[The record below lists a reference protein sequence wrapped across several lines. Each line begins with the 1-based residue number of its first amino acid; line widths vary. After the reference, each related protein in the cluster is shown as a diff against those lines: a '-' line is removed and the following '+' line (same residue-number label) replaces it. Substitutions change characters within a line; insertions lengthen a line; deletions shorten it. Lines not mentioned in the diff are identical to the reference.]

1 MAIACAEF
9 FRTAFLKKKPFL
21 FLEVVLSF
29 LLFLLPSY
37 TVHKCALF
45 CIEYIDIY
53 RGGLI
58 LHKHRVCFP
67 LTPTPGI
74 QHFHFVPNHSL
85 CSSVHSLAFLSTH
98 SSPQPPSPVPSA
110 SSLAHIHL
118 FVLHKCVKWCSQQ
131 LQLPVH
137 PSSGLLYNRQRMLVC
152 VCAWEVLRSRED
164 KAKEDQGVMQVFI
177 AGKTLQRALEK
188 AAQAQEWC
196 WWGVVG
202 PAESGEQGLFLV
214 LPSLG
219 RPQQLQGAAQLC
231 TACSFFS
238 ALPWQRAGGGT
249 AAQALQAPFST
260 RKKRAPAFN
269 SISRCLCSGEY
280 GNMNP
285 LLLSPW
291 GLFML
296 LSSLPPTPNTLHVLP
311 GLSASYLKQVTPRHA
326 SFL

>member
-74 QHFHFVPNHSL
+74 QHFHFIPNHSL

-110 SSLAHIHL
+110 SLLAHIHL
-118 FVLHKCVKWCSQQ
+118 FVLHMPYISPNWRCSQQ

-152 VCAWEVLRSRED
+152 VCAWEVLRSGED

-188 AAQAQEWC
+188 AAQAQTGMMLMRGC
-196 WWGVVG
+196 WPSRIWGAGFVLSI
-202 PAESGEQGLFLV
+202 AFSGEATAASGCSTAVHSLFL
-214 LPSLG
+214 LLCPAL
-219 RPQQLQGAAQLC
+219 AAC
-231 TACSFFS
+231 RRWDCSTGS
-238 ALPWQRAGGGT
+238 A
-249 AAQALQAPFST
+249 
-260 RKKRAPAFN
+260 
-269 SISRCLCSGEY
+269 
-280 GNMNP
+280 
-285 LLLSPW
+285 
-291 GLFML
+291 
-296 LSSLPPTPNTLHVLP
+296 SSLLHQEKKSCSLQQHQSRPVL
-311 GLSASYLKQVTPRHA
+311 G
-326 SFL
+326 